1 MKEKDIVTVVAASGE
16 YVGRMIKF
24 DETGIVLQN
33 PRMITY
39 TEDGQMGFAAGIAMT
54 GNIDPKEVTILSIVF
69 VTECNEEIVKAWHQA
84 TSGLIVQ

>member
-16 YVGRMIKF
+16 YVGRMLKF
-24 DETGIVLQN
+24 DETGIALEN

-54 GNIDPKEVTILSIVF
+54 GNPDPKEVTILSVIF
-69 VTECNEEIVKAWHQA
+69 VTECNHEIVKAWHQA